1 MRLQSKIM
9 TNFFYRAVDALGK
22 QRTGEQEAEDKF
34 SLARLLRAE
43 GLTVIAVED
52 ALARRNKA
60 KFSLSWRRRVSLR
73 DKIIF
78 ANNLSAMLSAGLSLS
93 RALSVLE
100 RQTENKFFSRTIG
113 LMVKAI
119 DKGSSFSQS
128 LVEQKKV
135 FPEVFVAMVETAEES
150 GKLPETLKLV
160 ANQLEKTYGLQ
171 RKIIG
176 ALIYPAII
184 VLVIIA
190 IAVLMMIFLVPT
202 LSATFKEL
210 GVPLPLSTRV
220 VIGTSDFLV
229 NNLPLVGA
237 IVLFIVSLAT
247 FFLRTKSGQ
256 RFLAKM
262 FLFLPVFRRLTKSAN
277 SAKVLRTIS
286 SLISAGVGLGRA
298 LEITGR
304 VVTNHYYR
312 QVILN
317 AKKEVEKGRVF
328 SDILAEND
336 NLFPVFASEMTA
348 VGEETGRLADLLLKG
363 AEFFEDEVDQ
373 ATKNLATV
381 IEPFLMVVI
390 GLAVGLFAISMIGPM
405 YSLSNAIK

>member
-1 MRLQSKIM
+1 MA
-9 TNFFYRAVDALGK
+9 NFYYRALDSEGRQK
-22 QRTGEQEAEDKF
+22 TGEKEAEDKF
-34 SLARLLRAE
+34 SLARILRGE

-52 ALARRNKA
+52 VLSRRK
-60 KFSLSWRRRVSLR
+60 KGGFSLSWRRRVSLR

-100 RQTENKFFSRTIG
+100 RQTDNKFFGRTVG

-119 DKGSSFSQS
+119 NKGSSFSQA
-128 LVEQKKV
+128 LTEHKKV

-160 ANQLEKTYGLQ
+160 ANQLEKSYGLQ

-190 IAVLMMIFLVPT
+190 IAILMMVFLVPT

-210 GVPLPLSTRV
+210 GVPLPLSTRI

-229 NNLPLVGA
+229 NNLFIVGIIA
-237 IVLFIVSLAT
+237 LFILMFVIS
-247 FFLRTKSGQ
+247 FLKTKLGN
-256 RFLAKM
+256 RFLAKT
-262 FLFLPVFRRLTKSAN
+262 FLFLPVFGRLTKSAN

-312 QVILN
+312 QVIIN
-317 AKKEVEKGRVF
+317 AKTEVEKGRVF

-336 NLFPVFASEMTA
+336 NLFPIFASEMTA
-348 VGEETGRLADLLLKG
+348 VGEETGRLSDLLLKG

-373 ATKNLATV
+373 ATKNLSTV

>member
-286 SLISAGVGLGRA
+286 SLISAGVGLRRA

>member
-119 DKGSSFSQS
+119 NKGSSFSQS
-128 LVEQKKV
+128 LVEQKKI

-176 ALIYPAII
+176 ALIYTAII

-256 RFLAKM
+256 IKTA
-262 FLFLPVFRRLTKSAN
+262 RLTIASARFPDSVTTNTSITINQDLEYTYFDGQDTLALIAQNNINVGLKSEDDLEIRGALVAKNGRVGRFYYN
-277 SAKVLRTIS
+277 SACGSEYKRENLNLFGLIATNVRYGFAYVDGTGYANRYLNYDGNLLYGPPPSFPLTSDQYETIS
-286 SLISAGVGLGRA
+286 WREL
-298 LEITGR
+298 
-304 VVTNHYYR
+304 
-312 QVILN
+312 
-317 AKKEVEKGRVF
+317 
-328 SDILAEND
+328 
-336 NLFPVFASEMTA
+336 
-348 VGEETGRLADLLLKG
+348 
-363 AEFFEDEVDQ
+363 
-373 ATKNLATV
+373 
-381 IEPFLMVVI
+381 
-390 GLAVGLFAISMIGPM
+390 
-405 YSLSNAIK
+405 